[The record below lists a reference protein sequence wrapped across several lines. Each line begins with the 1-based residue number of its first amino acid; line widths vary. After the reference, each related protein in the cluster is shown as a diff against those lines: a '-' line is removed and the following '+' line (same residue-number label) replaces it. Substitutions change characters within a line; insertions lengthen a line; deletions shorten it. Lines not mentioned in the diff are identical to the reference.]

1 MNDDDLLTGQYRF
14 EEGWMIRDL
23 APYVPQNEVSRATV
37 FALANGY
44 MGSRGAPESAPLGLP
59 GVVGHYINGLYD
71 TPTGGILDREMF
83 NLPAWTPVQ
92 IQVSGHILDLTGPYV
107 QGYARLLDMRRGL
120 LQQTMRWRVPDGPT
134 VTVQSERLVS
144 MTRPHLAAVRWQIEA
159 DGECEVV
166 LHSALDAGVQNRYA
180 ASHFAA
186 VRPLADADRSSVV
199 IETIN
204 PGYRVVTAAQH
215 TVQGNV
221 ISHGETAPL
230 RATQHFTF
238 HLSAHQPVTFIK
250 WVAVYDSRFSAGDLD
265 AVVERELAAAQV
277 AGYEAIRAE
286 HVARWAELWDSS
298 DVIIEGDDQA
308 QGALRFCLFHLLA
321 NVPHSDQVS
330 VSARGLQGPDY
341 WGSIFWDCDIYV
353 LPFFTYTQ
361 PDYARR
367 SLIYRYHTLDGARRK
382 AQGLGLRGAYYAW
395 QSQETGDETCA
406 LYVFDDP
413 RTGQKIRSYFA
424 DEQIHISADV
434 VYALWQYLQAAGDW
448 EFMSGYGL
456 EIVCEVARFFASRVT
471 TVGNRCELRT
481 VLGPDEYHEQVN
493 NNAYTNALARFSL
506 DTALSALETMRTAQP
521 TACAEIK
528 AKIGLTEDEI
538 ATWQR
543 IAECLCV
550 PDPDPASSL
559 IPQFDGYFAL
569 EDALPEVVRP
579 RLAHPDLHPG
589 GPLGPYQ
596 TTQSIKQ
603 ADVIMLLYLLRHRYS
618 KAVKEANWHYYEP
631 RTAHDSSLSPM
642 AYALVAAD
650 VGMTDWAYRYFLHTA
665 MLDLLG
671 TGPHWNLGVHTAALG
686 GAWQTVVNGFCQI
699 ELDSEGIHLQAWP
712 ALPARWHHVR
722 FGFYWHGQLVRFN
735 SNGQETRFNVD
746 AGTVPVFYPGGQ
758 AEIRADQELVLTHR
772 MDQ

>member
-1 MNDDDLLTGQYRF
+1 MYADDLLTSQYRF
-14 EEGWMIRDL
+14 EDGWAIRDL

-44 MGSRGAPESAPLGLP
+44 MSSRGAPESAPPTLP
-59 GVVGHYINGLYD
+59 GVVGHYINGVYD
-71 TPTGGILDREMF
+71 TPTGGILDREMI
-83 NLPAWTPVQ
+83 NLPAWTPLQ
-92 IQVSGHILDLTGPYV
+92 LQVNGHILDLTGPAV
-107 QGYARLLDMRRGL
+107 QGYARVLDLRRGL
-120 LQQTMRWRVPDGPT
+120 LQQALRWQVPGGPAI
-134 VTVQSERLVS
+134 TVQSERLVS
-144 MTRPHLAAVRWQIEA
+144 MTRPHLAAIQWRIEA
-159 DGECEVV
+159 DGACEIG
-166 LHSALDAGVQNRYA
+166 LLSSIEAGITNRFA
-180 ASHFAA
+180 ASHFKA
-186 VRPLADADRSSVV
+186 VRPRADGDRCAVEV
-199 IETIN
+199 DTIN
-204 PGYRVVTAAQH
+204 PGCRVVVAAQH
-215 TVQGNV
+215 TTRGSVQ
-221 ISHGETAPL
+221 SEADEQ
-230 RATQHFTF
+230 RAVQHFTLR
-238 HLSAHQPVTFIK
+238 LSAHQPVTFVK
-250 WVAVYDSRFSAGDLD
+250 WVAVYDSRFAAGDLVALAD
-265 AVVERELAAAQV
+265 QELAAAQA
-277 AGYEAIRAE
+277 AGYDAIRAE
-286 HVARWAELWDSS
+286 HVARWAALWDAS
-298 DVIIEGDDQA
+298 DVVITGDEQA

-321 NVPHSDQVS
+321 NVPHSDRVS

-382 AQGLGLRGAYYAW
+382 AQGLGFRGAYYAW

-434 VYALWQYLQAAGDW
+434 VYALWQYLQATGDW
-448 EFMSGYGL
+448 GFMSGYGV
-456 EIVCEVARFFASRVT
+456 EIVCEVARFFASRVVT
-471 TVGNRCELRT
+471 RGDRGELRT
-481 VLGPDEYHEQVN
+481 VLGPDEYHERVD

-506 DTALSALETMRTAQP
+506 HAALTALDTLRADHPAAYAALVAR
-521 TACAEIK
+521 
-528 AKIGLTEDEI
+528 IGLSDDEI
-538 ATWQR
+538 AAWRWT
-543 IAECLCV
+543 AGHLFVPE
-550 PDPDPASSL
+550 PDPSSGL

-569 EDALPEVVRP
+569 EDALPDVVRP

-686 GAWQTVVNGFCQI
+686 GAWQTVVNGFCQV
-699 ELDSEGIHLQAWP
+699 ELASDGIHLHAWP
-712 ALPARWHHVR
+712 ALPAQWQQVQFGFRWQGHPVR
-722 FGFYWHGQLVRFN
+722 FSSDGQ
-735 SNGQETRFNVD
+735 QTRFSVD
-746 AGTVPVFYPGGQ
+746 AGTIPVFYPGGQ
-758 AEIRADQELVLTHR
+758 GEIRPGQALVLTHETVE
-772 MDQ
+772 